1 MAEYREIQGAAVQS
15 LASNTGT
22 IEGQIWYDNVNGAF
36 KLEAATTAGTWATSG
51 TYPTN
56 SSTMSGAGT
65 QTAAIAFGGRVYPG
79 PNGPTNIS
87 ATYDGS
93 SWTTTPS
100 INTARYFAASAKNGS
115 QTAALMIA
123 GYSTTETNVCEEYDG
138 STWTSVNNYPV
149 SAREHDQGTGIQT
162 SALCSAGYTGSY
174 ITTTCTYD
182 GTCWTALGAPSNMN
196 SARFSGTTSGTQA
209 SAVMFVGTGAAGNI
223 ETWDGSTWSE
233 EAATLNTPRNAG
245 GSAGTSSTDAVFFG
259 GETPGPTASS
269 ATETWDGTSLATT
282 GNMTTARYS
291 MAGNGTASA
300 ALSTAGAGGGTNATE
315 EFTGAGAPESRTITT
330 T

>member
-36 KLEAATTAGTWATSG
+36 KLEAFQAAAWATG
-51 TYPTN
+51 GVYPTN
-56 SSTMSGAGT
+56 STTMSGAGT

-87 ATYDGS
+87 AIYDGS
-93 SWTTTPS
+93 SWTATPP
-100 INTARYFAASAKNGS
+100 INTSRRDAASAKNGS

-182 GTCWTALGAPSNMN
+182 GTSWTALGAPSNMN
-196 SARFSGTTSGTQA
+196 SARFAGTTSGTA
-209 SAVMFVGTGAAGNI
+209 AAAVMFAGTGAAGNI
-223 ETWDGSTWSE
+223 ETWDGSTWTE
-233 EAATLNTPRNAG
+233 EAATFNTPRNAG
-245 GSAGTSSTDAVFFG
+245 GSAGTSTDAVFFG
-259 GETPGPTASS
+259 GETPGPTGSN

-282 GNMTTARYS
+282 ANMTTGRYS

-300 ALSTAGAGGGTNATE
+300 ALSTGGSGAGQNATE
-315 EFTGAGAPESRTITT
+315 EFTGAGQATQTITT

>member
-1 MAEYREIQGAAVQS
+1 VATYYDIFGQKVQYLS
-15 LASNTGT
+15 SDPANLTEGQVWYNSTSNTAKV
-22 IEGQIWYDNVNGAF
+22 EGFQT
-36 KLEAATTAGTWATSG
+36 AAWATG
-51 TYPTN
+51 GVYPTN

-93 SWTTTPS
+93 SWTATPP
-100 INTARYFAASAKNGS
+100 INTSRRDAGSAKNGS

-123 GYSTTETNVCEEYDG
+123 GYTSTETNVCEEYDG

-182 GTCWTALGAPSNMN
+182 GTTWTALGAPSNMN
-196 SARFSGTTSGTQA
+196 AGRFSGTTSGTA
-209 SAVMFVGTGAAGNI
+209 AAAVMFAGTGAAGNI
-223 ETWDGSTWSE
+223 ETWDGSTWTE
-233 EAATLNTPRNAG
+233 EAATFNTPRNAG
-245 GSAGTSSTDAVFFG
+245 GSAGTSTDAVFFG
-259 GETPGPTASS
+259 GETPGPTASN

-282 GNMTTARYS
+282 ANMTTGRYS
-291 MAGNGTASA
+291 MACSGTASA
-300 ALSTAGAGGGTNATE
+300 ALSTGGSGGGTNATE
-315 EFTGAGAPESRTITT
+315 EFTGAGPVTKTITT
-330 T
+330 S